1 MYELSS
7 RPCCVLSMTCLNN
20 FRCVVI
26 HQSNWIGLV
35 GKIEAGNHGFSHEI
49 LGVPLNFPTKT
60 NRMSASGCLC
70 PKSTLKL
77 CEASWDFVGPSSNR
91 QLTWISRG
99 IGTEKLLLY
108 IYIAQ
113 LRLKN
118 PLIPTRLNPLFLH
131 PYFCKLNHVLRPQAA
146 KTHDALRWAVGIEGI
161 PRKEKKSWSS
171 CLEWWVCGVFWYFTR
186 KMMEHDHWTHGIL
199 MDLGYHLQTKS
210 YYLPSGNQI
219 WQLEIHCEWRC
230 SLRKCPLPRKTSKNC
245 GRNVCFSATNQY
257 RPKVVQQIWTRK
269 TNWKNSCSHW
279 WVYLKGCKNKN
290 IQTTTH

>member
-20 FRCVVI
+20 FRRVVI

-108 IYIAQ
+108 IYIYVYSST
-113 LRLKN
+113 KIEKSTYPN
-118 PLIPTRLNPLFLH
+118 KIKPTFFAPLFLQVKSCSA
-131 PYFCKLNHVLRPQAA
+131 PPGCKDPRCPPVSRWDWRDTSQGEEILEQLLGVVGLWCFMVFYKENDGTWSLNPWDFH
-146 KTHDALRWAVGIEGI
+146 GF
-161 PRKEKKSWSS
+161 
-171 CLEWWVCGVFWYFTR
+171 GVPFANKVILFTLWQSN
-186 KMMEHDHWTHGIL
+186 MAIGNPVWMEVFFAE
-199 MDLGYHLQTKS
+199 M
-210 YYLPSGNQI
+210 
-219 WQLEIHCEWRC
+219 
-230 SLRKCPLPRKTSKNC
+230 SKNC

-269 TNWKNSCSHW
+269 TNWKKELFTLMS
-279 WVYLKGCKNKN
+279 LFKRLQK
-290 IQTTTH
+290 